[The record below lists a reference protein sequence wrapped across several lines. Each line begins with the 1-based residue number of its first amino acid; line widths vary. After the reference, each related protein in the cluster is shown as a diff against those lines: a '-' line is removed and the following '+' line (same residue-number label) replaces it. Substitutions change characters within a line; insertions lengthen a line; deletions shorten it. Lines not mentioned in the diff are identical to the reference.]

1 MTLFSVRLVAQRL
14 CGLLLAAV
22 LLSACSGPLQRPPEP
37 GDSVPPKTPPLQ
49 EPAPGDDS
57 AAPLP
62 APTPLPQDNLLARA
76 QQSAEAGQPHESIAL
91 LERALRIAPRDAR
104 IYARLAA
111 SYAADG
117 RHSQAAAT
125 AERGLLYCQTAAEC
139 DALRPYIP

>member
-1 MTLFSVRLVAQRL
+1 MTVFSVHLVTLRL
-14 CGLLLAAV
+14 CGLLLLAA
-22 LLSACSGPLQRPPEP
+22 LLSACSGPLQRPSEP
-37 GDSVPPKTPPLQ
+37 GAPASQGGPSAQDPVTSTEPPVQSAPP
-49 EPAPGDDS
+49 
-57 AAPLP
+57 
-62 APTPLPQDNLLARA
+62 PLPQDNLLARA
-76 QQSAEAGQPHESIAL
+76 QQSVDAGQPHDSIAL

-117 RHSQAAAT
+117 RHGQAAAT